1 MKIVLI
7 LLAILAVP
15 WKIYAV
21 WLACK
26 HNHKKW
32 FVALVLLNTLAVL
45 EIFYIFYILKK
56 RWSDVKH
63 DFIKGWTIFKEEI
76 SFKKKS

>member
-1 MKIVLI
+1 MKILFIV
-7 LLAILAVP
+7 LAIWAIP

-21 WLACK
+21 WLASK

-32 FVALVLLNTLAVL
+32 FVALILLNTIAIL
-45 EIFYIFYILKK
+45 EIFYVFFILKK
-56 RWSDVKH
+56 SWSDVKH

-76 SFKKKS
+76 KFKKK